1 MNFWMELLFNIS
13 LLLAILVTPCLLLLA
28 YWYRRQLEDTLMV
41 WKRPEMVVVT
51 IIFSVAVLVLFIVGV
66 SCFFSYKGQ
75 LDTVASH
82 PVIDPDKWLKFG
94 LICMLLGASLLFMY
108 GVLRMLLVQVITE
121 QGIVV
126 NDRLLRIPDPKNI
139 IEWHEI
145 SDYYVV
151 SDYPNAVY
159 TFIIQKQALKFQRFS
174 LRLPTYIQ
182 EDFETLLENRMFS
195 ASAVRA
201 RSQISSQQ

>member
-28 YWYRRQLEDTLMV
+28 YWYRRQLDETLMV

-51 IIFSVAVLVLFIVGV
+51 IVFSVAVLVLFIVGV
-66 SCFFSYKGQ
+66 SCFFSYKGE
-75 LDTVASH
+75 LDHIPSRSAIS
-82 PVIDPDKWLKFG
+82 PDKWLKFG

-145 SDYYVV
+145 SDYYVI